1 MNIWTAAS
9 RGLVVSVA
17 SLVLAAV
24 RAFGRPAVSAA
35 VQGPGVCEGRLFSV
49 CVRLQSATEGIKW
62 LRRTERLFDVK
73 QSRSSSRERDASPR
87 LSAKTSV
94 ICSSGEKSI
103 PASLPHAY
111 TNTHDAQIYTN
122 IQRDLRQNDKKL
134 RIFLQKAWC
143 TNKYKYTAGSATNWQ
158 EIKKYIFCRKHDAQ
172 IYTNIE
178 QDLRKTDKK
187 LGKFTL
193 QNFSLLLL
201 LLFFIFFYH
210 K

>member
-35 VQGPGVCEGRLFSV
+35 VQGPECVKDGCLVCV
-49 CVRLQSATEGIKW
+49 CVRLQSATEGIKRVW
-62 LRRTERLFDVK
+62 RTERLFDVK
-73 QSRSSSRERDASPR
+73 QSRSSSCPWWQRERDASPR

-103 PASLPHAY
+103 PASLLHAY

-122 IQRDLRQNDKKL
+122 IQRLR
-134 RIFLQKAWC
+134 R
-143 TNKYKYTAGSATNWQ
+143 
-158 EIKKYIFCRKHDAQ
+158 
-172 IYTNIE
+172 
-178 QDLRKTDKK
+178 TDKK
-187 LGKFTL
+187 LKIFIL
-193 QNFSLLLL
+193 QKTWCTNV
-201 LLFFIFFYH
+201 H